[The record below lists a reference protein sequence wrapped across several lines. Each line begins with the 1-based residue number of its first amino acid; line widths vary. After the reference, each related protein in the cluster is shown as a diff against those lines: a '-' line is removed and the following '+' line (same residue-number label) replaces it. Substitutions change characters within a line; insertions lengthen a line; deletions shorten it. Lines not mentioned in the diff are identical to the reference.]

1 MRSPRCP
8 TCERPF
14 NRLWDVPWV
23 TVERVQLRPLS
34 QRPWPEPCVKLLAR
48 KPRDL
53 TSAQQRIQLD
63 LRRIIDDREAKRAQ
77 AIEIT
82 ALDGLRDYMASLRK
96 LSGRTVR
103 WWTLLPPWQPKQRL
117 GWYQTVQIPGSPRE
131 EHSSARW
138 VVGLGITHW
147 RGELRA
153 RLDVELV
160 LHQREFGENCGTLA
174 SVWLL
179 GHLNRAR

>member
-1 MRSPRCP
+1 M
-8 TCERPF
+8 
-14 NRLWDVPWV
+14 
-23 TVERVQLRPLS
+23 
-34 QRPWPEPCVKLLAR
+34 KLLAR
-48 KPRDL
+48 KPREL
-53 TSAQQRIQLD
+53 TLAQRRIQLD
-63 LRRIIDDREAKRAQ
+63 LRRIIDAGKAKRVQ
-77 AIEIT
+77 ATEVA
-82 ALDGLRDYMASLRK
+82 ALDSLRDYMATLRK

-103 WWTLLPPWQPKQRL
+103 WWMLLPPWQPKRKL

-131 EHSSARW
+131 KDSSARW

-174 SVWLL
+174 RVWLL
-179 GHLNRAR
+179 GHLNH

>member
-14 NRLWDVPWV
+14 ERLWDVPRV
-23 TVERVQLRPLS
+23 TVERVQLGALW
-34 QRPWPEPCVKLLAR
+34 QRPWPGPLVKLLAR
-48 KPRDL
+48 KPREL
-53 TSAQQRIQLD
+53 TWAQRRIQFD
-63 LRRIIDDREAKRAQ
+63 LRRIVDDREAKRAQ
-77 AIEIT
+77 ASEVA
-82 ALDGLRDYMASLRK
+82 ALDGLRDYMARLRT

-103 WWTLLPPWQPKQRL
+103 WWTLLPPWQPKKEL

-131 EHSSARW
+131 EDSSARW

-147 RGELRA
+147 RGKLRA

-174 SVWLL
+174 RVWLL